1 MKRTIYTFF
10 TVLCA
15 LFVMVSCSKSED
27 NGGGSGGN
35 NNGNSNGNNGGNYTR
50 RNTPPNKSS
59 RDAYS

>member
-27 NGGGSGGN
+27 NVGVVVEIIMEIVMGIMVVIIV
-35 NNGNSNGNNGGNYTR
+35 
-50 RNTPPNKSS
+50 KV
-59 RDAYS
+59 